1 MSPPRL
7 LLVNPWITDVAA
19 FDLWAWPIGLL
30 YWAER
35 LRGWGFEVGLVD
47 CTDRHHPGLE
57 PYGKRPRAFGTGK
70 YHAERIHPAPEPVQR
85 ADRPFRRYGY
95 PLELFQAELQALEAR
110 LGGPPDV
117 ILVSSRMT
125 YWYPGVQLAIRL
137 LREQWPDRRI
147 PILLGGIYATLC
159 PEHAR
164 ATSGADLVLE
174 GEAFDTLPA
183 WLRERFPAMASRIVP
198 PDPDPEAWPRPAFDL
213 CHGHDALPLLTSIGC
228 PHHCSYCASKKLAPV
243 CRRRSPDSV
252 FQELQD
258 HHSRWGTTDFAF
270 YDDALLTHSEQF
282 FEPLMDRVLESGLPV
297 RFHTPNGVHYTR
309 ITPRL
314 ADKMARAGVRTI
326 RLSLETVS
334 RERLASW
341 NRPGDNAAFRHA
353 VEALLEAGFDHDQ
366 IGVYILAGVPGQTPD
381 EIRDTIDL
389 ALAAGATPRLNEYSP
404 IPQTRE
410 WPRAQELSGPE
421 IEQEPLWQNNSL
433 YYTRPEAFSRPAFEE
448 LRRYARQGSP
458 EKEEAT
464 PPS

>member
-57 PYGKRPRAFGTGK
+57 PYGKHPRAFGTGK

-95 PLELFQAELQALEAR
+95 SLALFQAELQAFETHW
-110 LGGPPDV
+110 GSPPDALL
-117 ILVSSRMT
+117 ISSRMT
-125 YWYPGVQLAIRL
+125 YWYPGVQLAIQL

-174 GEAFDTLPA
+174 GDAFDTLPA
-183 WLRERFPAMASRIVP
+183 WLRERFPERASRIVP
-198 PDPDPEAWPRPAFDL
+198 PDPDPETWPRPAFDL

-252 FQELQD
+252 FRELRD
-258 HHSRWGTTDFAF
+258 HHARWGTTDFAF

-282 FEPLMDRVLESGLPV
+282 FEPLMDRVVESGLPV

-314 ADKMARAGVRTI
+314 ADKMIQAGVQTI

-353 VEALLEAGFDHDQ
+353 VEALRGAGFERDQ

-389 ALAAGATPRLNEYSP
+389 ALTAGATPRLNEYSP

-410 WPRAQELSGPE
+410 WPRALELSGPE

-433 YYTRPEAFSRPAFEE
+433 YYTRPEAFSRTAFEE
-448 LRRYARQGSP
+448 LRRYARQNFSQN
-458 EKEEAT
+458 EEAT
-464 PPS
+464 LLS